1 MGCRGWNLGLRES
14 QCPPGRGH
22 SVAGAAGLTAQEP
35 EVRRGRGRTLGS
47 VQDRRIWKK
56 VCPGEERGQLLPWEE
71 APIGRIYTSD
81 RSPLGGGVLSA
92 SLGILL
98 SVLLL
103 GVSQWSG
110 HCRPTST
117 PRFLVPCGCHLS
129 GGERLVCSF
138 WVSPQLLASP
148 AHSPWSPGPCT
159 FGPASFWGCS
169 RCSALRSSG
178 APLCS

>member
-1 MGCRGWNLGLRES
+1 MSTRSGTQCGWSCRADG
-14 QCPPGRGH
+14 PGARGEE
-22 SVAGAAGLTAQEP
+22 GP
-35 EVRRGRGRTLGS
+35 RPKLGS

-71 APIGRIYTSD
+71 APIGRVYTSD

-110 HCRPTST
+110 HCRPAST
-117 PRFLVPCGCHLS
+117 PRFPVPRGCHLS

-148 AHSPWSPGPCT
+148 SHSPWSPGPCT
-159 FGPASFWGCS
+159 FGPASFWGVP
-169 RCSALRSSG
+169 AAQL
-178 APLCS
+178 